1 MRSEQHSKTP
11 TFVQQA
17 RRSQI
22 IDCAI
27 QALAEEGYAAASLA
41 NIGARA
47 RIGKSV
53 IAHHFG
59 SKDRLVEEVVKAVFA
74 TATADLMPRLEGA
87 RTMRERLGAYIEGRV
102 LFLKTHRDHMV
113 ALFEIWTNVRRDDGA
128 LRFGESD
135 ATETVDAIVSMLRAG
150 QKAGEF
156 GNFDVEVMAM
166 AIRQSIDGVLLTLRA
181 KPDLD
186 LDRYARALVEL
197 FDDATRPPTSSR
209 RRSSR

>member
-1 MRSEQHSKTP
+1 MRSEKRSETP
-11 TFVQQA
+11 TFAQQA

-22 IDCAI
+22 VDCAI

-47 RIGKSV
+47 GIGKSV

-59 SKDRLVEEVVKAVFA
+59 SKDHLLEEVVKAVFA
-74 TATADLMPRLEGA
+74 TATADLRPRLEGA
-87 RTMRERLGAYIEGRV
+87 TTMRERLAAYIEGRV
-102 LFLKTHRDHMV
+102 LFLQTHRSHML
-113 ALFEIWTNVRRDDGA
+113 ALFEIWTNVRGDDGA

-135 ATETVDAIVSMLRAG
+135 AAETVDAIVAMLRAG

-156 GNFDVEVMAM
+156 GDFDVEVMAM
-166 AIRQSIDGVLLTLRA
+166 AIRQAIDGVLLTLRVQ
-181 KPDLD
+181 PDLD

-197 FDDATRPPTSSR
+197 FDGATRPPTSTR